1 MMAFS
6 MSWRV
11 EHLYNASHAWS
22 CIHME
27 TSAPVHRMC
36 SNAGKYKDA
45 IDVFDSYEN
54 MNTEDM
60 THQRQSKGKAD
71 ATVKVAANMHDH
83 HNEEGPVFVQ
93 PNK

>member
-1 MMAFS
+1 MHPMHGLVYI
-6 MSWRV
+6 WR
-11 EHLYNASHAWS
+11 HLHQYTECVAMQES
-22 CIHME
+22 
-27 TSAPVHRMC
+27 TRM
-36 SNAGKYKDA
+36 

>member
-6 MSWRV
+6 MSWWV

-22 CIHME
+22 CVHME

-45 IDVFDSYEN
+45 IDV
-54 MNTEDM
+54 NTEDM

-83 HNEEGPVFVQ
+83 HNEGPVFVQ